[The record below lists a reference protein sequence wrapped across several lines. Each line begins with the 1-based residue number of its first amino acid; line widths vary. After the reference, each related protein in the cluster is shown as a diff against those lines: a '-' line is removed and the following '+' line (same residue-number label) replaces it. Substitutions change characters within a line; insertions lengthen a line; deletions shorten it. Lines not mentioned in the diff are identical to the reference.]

1 MNNFANDDSRSVAL
15 FFTPARTGGGVTRS
29 MLTLASAFTE
39 RGHRVDLVLS
49 VARGPYLKQVPASMR
64 VVVLKKT
71 PHLVKL
77 RQVLTSGPACFRAS
91 LLPALPA
98 YMLSRSFR
106 YLPDLVQYLRQEKPA
121 ALLSAKSDANLAAL
135 WTRRLAGVPTR
146 VVVSERTNLSHEVA
160 KHLKRGKWQWRFLP
174 QAVRRFYPWA
184 EGIVAVSNGV
194 AENLAET
201 TGLPRERIA
210 TIYNP
215 VVTPEMIGQA
225 RAPLA
230 HPWFVPGSPPVVL
243 GAGRLVEQKDFP
255 TLLQAFARVRA
266 QRPVRLVLLG
276 EGKERAALTGLA
288 RDLGIAADVDLPGF
302 VTNPFAYMARAAV
315 FALSSAYEGLPGVLI
330 QALACGCPVVS
341 TDCPSGP
348 AEILENGKYGPLV
361 PVGDDGALAD
371 AILSTLT
378 TPSNPEGLLAR
389 AALFSVDQ
397 AVDQYLEMLFAK
409 REPKNAPVECFRD
422 WPFPDRHDEPE

>member
-49 VARGPYLKQVPASMR
+49 VAQGPYLMQLPASIR
-64 VVVLKKT
+64 CVVLKIT

-77 RQVLTSGPACFRAS
+77 PQVLTSGPACFRAS
-91 LLPALPA
+91 LLPALQA
-98 YMLSRSFR
+98 YMLSRSPR
-106 YLPDLVQYLRQEKPA
+106 YLPDLVQYLPQEKPA

-215 VVTPEMIGQA
+215 VVTPEMIG
-225 RAPLA
+225 
-230 HPWFVPGSPPVVL
+230 
-243 GAGRLVEQKDFP
+243 
-255 TLLQAFARVRA
+255 
-266 QRPVRLVLLG
+266 
-276 EGKERAALTGLA
+276 
-288 RDLGIAADVDLPGF
+288 
-302 VTNPFAYMARAAV
+302 
-315 FALSSAYEGLPGVLI
+315 
-330 QALACGCPVVS
+330 
-341 TDCPSGP
+341 
-348 AEILENGKYGPLV
+348 
-361 PVGDDGALAD
+361 
-371 AILSTLT
+371 
-378 TPSNPEGLLAR
+378 
-389 AALFSVDQ
+389 
-397 AVDQYLEMLFAK
+397 
-409 REPKNAPVECFRD
+409 
-422 WPFPDRHDEPE
+422 